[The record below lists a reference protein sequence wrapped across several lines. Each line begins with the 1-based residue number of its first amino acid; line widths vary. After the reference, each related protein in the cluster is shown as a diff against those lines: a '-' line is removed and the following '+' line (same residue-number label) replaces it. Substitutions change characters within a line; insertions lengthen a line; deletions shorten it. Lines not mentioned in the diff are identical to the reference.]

1 MGKVVDYQFDYMYR
15 NEVVSHIMVYS
26 DGTVGILNY
35 TDEDWKLPFLFD
47 NVSRD
52 DVNMLLKGRVF
63 DEGRPDKDDLLR
75 DMGVPFYDPLM
86 IVRKTRGV
94 MIKDYFWLKFFENDT
109 WELATQHLKGIRG
122 FGK

>member
-15 NEVVSHIMVYS
+15 NEVVSHVTVYS
-26 DGTVGILNY
+26 DGSVDVSNVTKDY
-35 TDEDWKLPFLFD
+35 WKLPFKFD
-47 NVSRD
+47 NVTRC
-52 DVNMLLKGRVF
+52 DVDLLLGDRVF

-94 MIKDYFWLKFFENDT
+94 MIKDYFWLKFFEEDT
-109 WELATQHLKGIRG
+109 WELATQHLKEIRD

>member
-1 MGKVVDYQFDYMYR
+1 MGKVVDYQFDYMYK
-15 NEVVSHIMVYS
+15 NEVVSHITVYS
-26 DGTVGILNY
+26 DGTVDVVNY
-35 TDEDWKLPFLFD
+35 TDKDWKLPFLFN
-47 NVSRD
+47 NVTRD
-52 DVNMLLKGRVF
+52 DVNLLLKGRVF

-94 MIKDYFWLKFFENDT
+94 MIKDYFWLKFFEEDT
-109 WELATQHLKGIRG
+109 WELVSQHLKGIKD

>member
-15 NEVVSHIMVYS
+15 NEVVSHITVYA

-94 MIKDYFWLKFFENDT
+94 MIKDYFWLKFFEDDT
-109 WELATQHLKGIRG
+109 WELATQHLKGIRD

>member
-15 NEVVSHIMVYS
+15 NEVVSHVTVYS
-26 DGTVGILNY
+26 DGSVDVINVTKDY
-35 TDEDWKLPFLFD
+35 WKLPFKFD
-47 NVSRD
+47 NVTRY
-52 DVNMLLKGRVF
+52 DVNLLLGDRVF

-94 MIKDYFWLKFFENDT
+94 MIKDYFWLKFFEEDT
-109 WELATQHLKGIRG
+109 WELATQHLKGIRD

>member
-15 NEVVSHIMVYS
+15 NEVVSHITVYA

-94 MIKDYFWLKFFENDT
+94 MIKDYFWLKFFKEDT
-109 WELATQHLKGIRG
+109 WELATQHLKGIRD